1 METRQLLAFVARVLA
16 SESGETDVVEPPK
29 DRLRRR
35 GDLSY
40 FNPSPQ
46 EIRAATLLIQSKWSE
61 RERMVRASGARGVRH
76 WRVPH
81 ARFLGTS
88 LPEE

>member
-1 METRQLLAFVARVLA
+1 METRQLLAFVVQVLA
-16 SESGETDVVEPPK
+16 SGSEELDLADAPK

-35 GDLSY
+35 EDLSY

-46 EIRAATLLIQSKWSE
+46 EIRAATLLIQAEWSD
-61 RERMVRASGARGVRH
+61 RERMVRASGVRGVRH